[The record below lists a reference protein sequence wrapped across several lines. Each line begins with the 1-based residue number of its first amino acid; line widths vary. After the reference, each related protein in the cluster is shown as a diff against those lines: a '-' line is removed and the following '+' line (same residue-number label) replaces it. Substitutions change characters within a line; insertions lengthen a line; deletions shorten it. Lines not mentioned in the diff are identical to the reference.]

1 VSRSRTYKF
10 LLQPTNRQL
19 AAIEYLLGLQRE
31 LYNAALE
38 ERRGTWKWNQRSVSY
53 VDQTKELTQLRS
65 VRPDILS
72 FGVTVCRGTLMR
84 LHRSFEGFFRR
95 CKAGEKPGFPR
106 FKGPG
111 SVRLRCNGA
120 TPTAGPSMRPA
131 GRLRLYGIGQV
142 KVHGCTGRSKG
153 TPKAITIRREGKR
166 YWVSVQCVDVPAEP
180 LPATGKEHRG
190 GPGRVG
196 SLVATSDGQLIQ
208 GPRFGKRGQAGLEK
222 AQRNLA
228 TKVPRFQDAG
238 RRPKQRVAAHHGKI
252 ANRRRDFAHQTSRRL
267 VNDHDLIVYEDLKI
281 KNMTRRPK
289 PRPDGNGGYEPNG
302 AKAKSGLNRSI
313 NDAGWGQF
321 ISMTI
326 YKAESAGRE
335 VIAVDPRNTSRT
347 CSGCGHVSAGN
358 RHGAVFRC
366 LGCGHEAH
374 ADVNAAENILR
385 AGRARRLIAA

>member
-111 SVRLRCNGA
+111 QFDSVQWGDTNGWALDEA
-120 TPTAGPSMRPA
+120 T

-142 KVHGCTGRSKG
+142 KVHLHRPIKGDPEGHHHPPGRQALLG
-153 TPKAITIRREGKR
+153 ERPVRRCPRRAPPGDR
-166 YWVSVQCVDVPAEP
+166 
-180 LPATGKEHRG
+180 KEHRC
-190 GPGRVG
+190 GPGR
-196 SLVATSDGQLIQ
+196 
-208 GPRFGKRGQAGLEK
+208 
-222 AQRNLA
+222 
-228 TKVPRFQDAG
+228 
-238 RRPKQRVAAHHGKI
+238 
-252 ANRRRDFAHQTSRRL
+252 
-267 VNDHDLIVYEDLKI
+267 
-281 KNMTRRPK
+281 
-289 PRPDGNGGYEPNG
+289 
-302 AKAKSGLNRSI
+302 
-313 NDAGWGQF
+313 
-321 ISMTI
+321 
-326 YKAESAGRE
+326 
-335 VIAVDPRNTSRT
+335 
-347 CSGCGHVSAGN
+347 
-358 RHGAVFRC
+358 
-366 LGCGHEAH
+366 
-374 ADVNAAENILR
+374 
-385 AGRARRLIAA
+385 

>member
-1 VSRSRTYKF
+1 
-10 LLQPTNRQL
+10 
-19 AAIEYLLGLQRE
+19 
-31 LYNAALE
+31 
-38 ERRGTWKWNQRSVSY
+38 
-53 VDQTKELTQLRS
+53 
-65 VRPDILS
+65 
-72 FGVTVCRGTLMR
+72 
-84 LHRSFEGFFRR
+84 
-95 CKAGEKPGFPR
+95 
-106 FKGPG
+106 
-111 SVRLRCNGA
+111 
-120 TPTAGPSMRPA
+120 
-131 GRLRLYGIGQV
+131 
-142 KVHGCTGRSKG
+142 
-153 TPKAITIRREGKR
+153 
-166 YWVSVQCVDVPAEP
+166 VSVQYVDVPAEP
-180 LPATGKEHRG
+180 LPATGRSIG
-190 GPGRVG
+190 VDLGVDF
-196 SLVATSDGQLIQ
+196 LVATSDGQLIQ

-228 TKVPRFQDAG
+228 TKVPGSKNREKA
-238 RRPKQRVAAHHGKI
+238 KERVAAHHRKI

>member
-1 VSRSRTYKF
+1 
-10 LLQPTNRQL
+10 
-19 AAIEYLLGLQRE
+19 
-31 LYNAALE
+31 
-38 ERRGTWKWNQRSVSY
+38 VSY
-53 VDQTKELTQLRS
+53 FDQTKELTQLRS

-111 SVRLRCNGA
+111 SFVSLQWNDTSGWA
-120 TPTAGPSMRPA
+120 LDEAA

-142 KVHGCTGRSKG
+142 KVHLHRPIKG
-153 TPKAITIRREGKR
+153 TPKAITIRREGRR

-180 LPATGKEHRG
+180 LPTTGKSIG
-190 GPGRVG
+190 IDLGVDF
-196 SLVATSDGQLIQ
+196 LVATSDGQMIQ

-222 AQRNLA
+222 AQRDLA
-228 TKVPRFQDAG
+228 TKVRG
-238 RRPKQRVAAHHGKI
+238 SKRRQRAKERVAAHHRWI
-252 ANRRRDFAHQTSRRL
+252 ANRWRDFAHQTSRRL
-267 VNDHDLIVYEDLKI
+267 VNGRDLIVYEDLKI

-289 PRPDGNGGYEPNG
+289 PRPDGNGGYEANG
-302 AKAKSGLNRSI
+302 AQAKAGLNRSI
-313 NDAGWGQF
+313 HDAGWGALRAM
-321 ISMTI
+321 ID

-366 LGCGHEAH
+366 QNCGHEAH

-385 AGRARRLIAA
+385 AGRARQLVAA